1 MNSPFSPQA
10 LAWLYEEESSF
21 SIHYFSNARQDTIMN
36 PHTSNNAM
44 GSDKKIGKPTAMKC
58 SEPSEATLDK
68 DQYRRMRNA
77 YNWYKLLAQPTRA
90 TMCRI
95 LDYTKGADFTRQG
108 VDLLPWIIEESK
120 VSEEAMK
127 SLKKEKKEVSGK
139 PGKSSL
145 LDGGE
150 DTVKTLDFAA
160 KSNGYHTRQALLKEE
175 LGDSL
180 TSLETSLNSSS
191 GYLDASFSNWDQ
203 DGAMY
208 VSDKGESD
216 SSVISADMSSKRAVS
231 FGLIQIREY
240 NRVVGDNPTVSFGPP
255 LSIGWE
261 FVQNEALHIDVYE
274 SKKLQRTSPLL
285 MNSITRKSMLRN
297 IYDVPAEDIRA
308 AEQQVQKVQRQ
319 RLQTLNQGKA
329 GRVVENAM
337 YLAKRRFL
345 RRFSRDPL
353 LECYAKQAEVL
364 IPMSV

>member
-1 MNSPFSPQA
+1 
-10 LAWLYEEESSF
+10 
-21 SIHYFSNARQDTIMN
+21 
-36 PHTSNNAM
+36 
-44 GSDKKIGKPTAMKC
+44 
-58 SEPSEATLDK
+58 
-68 DQYRRMRNA
+68 
-77 YNWYKLLAQPTRA
+77 
-90 TMCRI
+90 
-95 LDYTKGADFTRQG
+95 
-108 VDLLPWIIEESK
+108 
-120 VSEEAMK
+120 MK